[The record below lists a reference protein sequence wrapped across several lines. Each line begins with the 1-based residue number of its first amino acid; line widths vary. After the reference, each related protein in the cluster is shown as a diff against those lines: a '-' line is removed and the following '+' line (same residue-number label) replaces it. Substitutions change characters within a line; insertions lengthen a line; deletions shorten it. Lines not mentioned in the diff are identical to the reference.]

1 MAKLYNEAVLETQKW
16 IENNVE
22 EATQILFDN
31 NWADG
36 DFDTAVEMMESY
48 NWAVSLEDTE
58 KTLET
63 VIEDYT
69 KLGIIDSQIS
79 KEEFISKYWNSLG
92 LKDSDIK

>member
-1 MAKLYNEAVLETQKW
+1 M
-16 IENNVE
+16 ENNVE
-22 EATQILFDN
+22 EAAQILFDN

-36 DFDTAVEMMESY
+36 DFETAVEMMESY

-63 VIEDYT
+63 VIEDYRN
-69 KLGIIDSQIS
+69 LGIINSEVS
-79 KEEFISKYWNSLG
+79 KDDFISKYWNSLG